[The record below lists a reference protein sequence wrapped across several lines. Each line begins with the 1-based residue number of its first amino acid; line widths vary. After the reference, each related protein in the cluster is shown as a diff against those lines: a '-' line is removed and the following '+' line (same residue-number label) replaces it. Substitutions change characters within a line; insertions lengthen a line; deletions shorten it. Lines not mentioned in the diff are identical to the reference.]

1 MRKVYLEG
9 VLGDKFGHEWNLDVA
24 SPSEALQAIA
34 VQRQGFKQYLIDAA
48 DSLAY
53 EIVFGN
59 KNAEEL
65 DGVITDIDM
74 VHPVP
79 VGLPMHFVPV
89 VEGSKSRG
97 LSILVGVALIAATGG
112 FAAFGGP
119 AGLSGITQG
128 MAHNAAVMQG
138 VAAGTTTISGVGG
151 AAVGSAIGSS
161 AALSG
166 VGLLGSMMSGVG
178 MMMVA
183 GQLLQMLSPQPDTGD
198 AEERA
203 ENYLFSG
210 AVNTTRQGGPV
221 PLVYGRMLTGSS
233 TISASIFTQTARS
246 KAGASSKRKLVGI
259 SNFRTPGSK
268 YGQNTNT
275 GSYGR
280 GGRGGGGG
288 GGGAGGRDTGVQNQI
303 V

>member
-34 VQRQGFKQYLIDAA
+34 VQRQGFKQYLIEAA
-48 DSLAY
+48 DSLTY
-53 EIVFGN
+53 EIVFGD
-59 KNAEEL
+59 KEL
-65 DGVITDIDM
+65 KKPDGVQTDLDM

-79 VGLPMHFVPV
+79 VGMPMHFVPV

-97 LSILVGVALIAATGG
+97 LAILTGLVLIAATGG
-112 FAAFGGP
+112 FAAIGIGGSSTLT
-119 AGLSGITQG
+119 AG
-128 MAHNAAVMQG
+128 MAQNAAAFEA
-138 VAAGTTTISGVGG
+138 VAGG
-151 AAVGSAIGSS
+151 ASL
-161 AALSG
+161 AAQTFSTAG
-166 VGLLGSMMSGVG
+166 FLGSLMSGVG

-183 GQLLQMLSPQPDTGD
+183 GQLIQMLSPQPDTGD

-221 PLVYGRMLTGSS
+221 PLVYGRILTGSS

-275 GSYGR
+275 KSY
-280 GGRGGGGG
+280 GRGGGGG
-288 GGGAGGRDTGVQNQI
+288 GGGGQGGRVTGSQNQI
-303 V
+303 E

>member
-53 EIVFGN
+53 EIVFGD
-59 KNAEEL
+59 KEL
-65 DGVITDIDM
+65 KKPDGVQIDLDM

-79 VGLPMHFVPV
+79 VGMPMHFVPV

-97 LSILVGVALIAATGG
+97 LAILTGLALIAVTGG
-112 FAAFGGP
+112 FAAIGIGGSSTLT
-119 AGLSGITQG
+119 AG
-128 MAHNAAVMQG
+128 MAQNASTMKAL
-138 VAAGTTTISGVGG
+138 AAGTELAATAGFSG
-151 AAVGSAIGSS
+151 IGF
-161 AALSG
+161 
-166 VGLLGSMMSGVG
+166 LGSMMSGVG

-221 PLVYGRMLTGSS
+221 PLVYGRVLTGSS

-268 YGQNTNT
+268 YGQNSNT
-275 GSYGR
+275 GSY
-280 GGRGGGGG
+280 GRGGGGG
-288 GGGAGGRDTGVQNQI
+288 GGGGGGRGRISEGQYSI
-303 V
+303 E

>member
-34 VQRQGFKQYLIDAA
+34 VQRQGFKQYLIEAA
-48 DSLAY
+48 DSLTY
-53 EIVFGN
+53 EIVFGD
-59 KNAEEL
+59 KEL
-65 DGVITDIDM
+65 KKPDGVQTDLDM

-79 VGLPMHFVPV
+79 VGMPMHFVPV

-97 LSILVGVALIAATGG
+97 LAILTGLVLIAATGG
-112 FAAFGGP
+112 FAAIGIGGSSTLT
-119 AGLSGITQG
+119 AG
-128 MAHNAAVMQG
+128 MAQNAAAFEA
-138 VAAGTTTISGVGG
+138 VAGG
-151 AAVGSAIGSS
+151 ASL
-161 AALSG
+161 AAQTFSTAG
-166 VGLLGSMMSGVG
+166 FLGSLMSGVG

-183 GQLLQMLSPQPDTGD
+183 GQLIQMLSPQPDTGD

-221 PLVYGRMLTGSS
+221 PLVYGRILTGSS

-280 GGRGGGGG
+280 GGGGGGG
-288 GGGAGGRDTGVQNQI
+288 GGGRGGRVTGSQNQI
-303 V
+303 E

>member
-48 DSLAY
+48 DSLTY
-53 EIVFGN
+53 EIVFGD
-59 KNAEEL
+59 KEL
-65 DGVITDIDM
+65 KKPDGVQTDLDM

-79 VGLPMHFVPV
+79 VGMPMHFVPV

-97 LSILVGVALIAATGG
+97 LAILTGLVLIAATGG
-112 FAAFGGP
+112 FAAIGIGGSSTLT
-119 AGLSGITQG
+119 AG
-128 MAHNAAVMQG
+128 MAQNAAAFEA
-138 VAAGTTTISGVGG
+138 VAAGASLGAQTFSTVGF
-151 AAVGSAIGSS
+151 
-161 AALSG
+161 
-166 VGLLGSMMSGVG
+166 LGSMMSSVG
-178 MMMVA
+178 TLMVA
-183 GQLLQMLSPQPDTGD
+183 GQLLQMLSPQPDVGD

-221 PLVYGRMLTGSS
+221 PLVYGRILTGSS

-268 YGQNTNT
+268 YGANANTR
-275 GSYGR
+275 SY
-280 GGRGGGGG
+280 GRGGGGG
-288 GGGAGGRDTGVQNQI
+288 GGGGQGGRVTGAQNRI
-303 V
+303 E

>member
-48 DSLAY
+48 DSLTY
-53 EIVFGN
+53 EIVFGD
-59 KNAEEL
+59 KEL
-65 DGVITDIDM
+65 KEPDGVQTDLDM

-79 VGLPMHFVPV
+79 VGMPMHFVPV

-97 LSILVGVALIAATGG
+97 LAILTGLALIAVTGG
-112 FAAFGGP
+112 FAAIGIGGSSTLT
-119 AGLSGITQG
+119 AG
-128 MAHNAAVMQG
+128 MAQNASTMKAL
-138 VAAGTTTISGVGG
+138 AAGTELSATAGFKMAGFL
-151 AAVGSAIGSS
+151 GS
-161 AALSG
+161 ALSG
-166 VGLLGSMMSGVG
+166 VGT
-178 MMMVA
+178 MMVA

-221 PLVYGRMLTGSS
+221 PLVYGRVLTGSS

-268 YGQNTNT
+268 YGQNSNT
-275 GSYGR
+275 GSY
-280 GGRGGGGG
+280 GRGGGGG
-288 GGGAGGRDTGVQNQI
+288 GGGGGGRGRISEGQYSI
-303 V
+303 E

>member
-34 VQRQGFKQYLIDAA
+34 VQRQGFKQYLIEAA
-48 DSLAY
+48 DSLTY
-53 EIVFGN
+53 EIVFGD
-59 KNAEEL
+59 KEL
-65 DGVITDIDM
+65 KKPDGVQTDLDM

-79 VGLPMHFVPV
+79 VGMPMHFVPV

-97 LSILVGVALIAATGG
+97 LAILTGLVLIAATGG
-112 FAAFGGP
+112 FAAIGIGGSSTLT
-119 AGLSGITQG
+119 AG
-128 MAHNAAVMQG
+128 MAQNAAAFEA
-138 VAAGTTTISGVGG
+138 VAGG
-151 AAVGSAIGSS
+151 ASL
-161 AALSG
+161 AAQTFSTAG
-166 VGLLGSMMSGVG
+166 FLGSLMSGVG

-183 GQLLQMLSPQPDTGD
+183 GQLIQMLSPQPDTGD

-221 PLVYGRMLTGSS
+221 PLVYGRILTGSS

-280 GGRGGGGG
+280 GGGGGGG
-288 GGGAGGRDTGVQNQI
+288 GGGRGGRNDEGRNQI
-303 V
+303 E

>member
-53 EIVFGN
+53 EIVFGD
-59 KNAEEL
+59 KEL
-65 DGVITDIDM
+65 KKPDGVQTDLDI

-79 VGLPMHFVPV
+79 VGMPMHFVPV

-97 LSILVGVALIAATGG
+97 LAILTGLALIAVTGG
-112 FAAFGGP
+112 FAAFGASGFFGATGNALS
-119 AGLSGITQG
+119 AGMTQ
-128 MAHNAAVMQG
+128 NAATMK
-138 VAAGTTTISGVGG
+138 ALAGG
-151 AAVGSAIGSS
+151 AEL
-161 AALSG
+161 AATAGFSTAG
-166 VGLLGSMMSGVG
+166 FLGSLMSGVG

-183 GQLLQMLSPQPDTGD
+183 GQLIQMLSPQPDTGD
-198 AEERA
+198 TEERA

-221 PLVYGRMLTGSS
+221 PLVYGRILTGSS

-268 YGQNTNT
+268 YGANANTR
-275 GSYGR
+275 SY
-280 GGRGGGGG
+280 GRGGGGG
-288 GGGAGGRDTGVQNQI
+288 GGGGQGGRVTGSQNQI
-303 V
+303 E

>member
-24 SPSEALQAIA
+24 SPTEALQAIA

-53 EIVFGN
+53 EIVFGD
-59 KNAEEL
+59 KEL
-65 DGVITDIDM
+65 KKPDGVQTDLDI

-79 VGLPMHFVPV
+79 VGMPMHFVPV

-97 LSILVGVALIAATGG
+97 LAILTGLALIAVTGG
-112 FAAFGGP
+112 FA
-119 AGLSGITQG
+119 GIGIKGASFFTKG
-128 MAHNAAVMQG
+128 MATNAQAFEA
-138 VAAGTTTISGVGG
+138 VAAGAKLSAQKFSMAGF
-151 AAVGSAIGSS
+151 AGS
-161 AALSG
+161 
-166 VGLLGSMMSGVG
+166 LLGNVG
-178 MMMVA
+178 TLMVA

-221 PLVYGRMLTGSS
+221 PLVYGRILTGSS

-275 GSYGR
+275 RSY
-280 GGRGGGGG
+280 GRGGGGG
-288 GGGAGGRDTGVQNQI
+288 GGGGQGGRETGAQNQI
-303 V
+303 E

>member
-34 VQRQGFKQYLIDAA
+34 VQRQGFKQYLIEAA
-48 DSLAY
+48 DSLTY
-53 EIVFGN
+53 EIVFGD
-59 KNAEEL
+59 KEL
-65 DGVITDIDM
+65 KKPDGVQTDLDM

-79 VGLPMHFVPV
+79 VGMPMHFVPV

-97 LSILVGVALIAATGG
+97 LAILTGLVLIAATGG
-112 FAAFGGP
+112 FAAIGIGGSSTLT
-119 AGLSGITQG
+119 AG
-128 MAHNAAVMQG
+128 MAQNAAAFEA
-138 VAAGTTTISGVGG
+138 VAGG
-151 AAVGSAIGSS
+151 ASL
-161 AALSG
+161 AAQTFSTAG
-166 VGLLGSMMSGVG
+166 FLGSLMSGVG

-183 GQLLQMLSPQPDTGD
+183 GQLIQMLSPQPDTGD

-221 PLVYGRMLTGSS
+221 PLVYGRILTGSS

-268 YGQNTNT
+268 YGQNSNT
-275 GSYGR
+275 GSY
-280 GGRGGGGG
+280 GRGGGGG
-288 GGGAGGRDTGVQNQI
+288 GGGGGGRGRISEGQYSI
-303 V
+303 E

>member
-53 EIVFGN
+53 EIVFGD
-59 KNAEEL
+59 KEL
-65 DGVITDIDM
+65 ERPDGVQTDLDM
-74 VHPVP
+74 IHPVP
-79 VGLPMHFVPV
+79 VGMPMHFVPV

-97 LSILVGVALIAATGG
+97 LSILVGMALIAATGG
-112 FAAFGGP
+112 FAAIGIQGFG
-119 AGLSGITQG
+119 
-128 MAHNAAVMQG
+128 AVN
-138 VAAGTTTISGVGG
+138 AAGTGGTGLIGGMAQNAAAFEAVAGG
-151 AAVGSAIGSS
+151 AALSAQAFSGIGF
-161 AALSG
+161 
-166 VGLLGSMMSGVG
+166 LGSMMSSVG

-221 PLVYGRMLTGSS
+221 PLVYGRILTGSS

-280 GGRGGGGG
+280 GGGGRGGGGG
-288 GGGAGGRDTGVQNQI
+288 GRGGRETGAQNQI
-303 V
+303 E

>member
-53 EIVFGN
+53 EIVFGD
-59 KNAEEL
+59 KEL
-65 DGVITDIDM
+65 KKPDGVQTDLDM

-79 VGLPMHFVPV
+79 VGMPMHFVPV

-97 LSILVGVALIAATGG
+97 LAILTGLVLIAATGG
-112 FAAFGGP
+112 FAAIGIGGSSTLT
-119 AGLSGITQG
+119 AG
-128 MAHNAAVMQG
+128 MAQNAAAFEA
-138 VAAGTTTISGVGG
+138 VAGG
-151 AAVGSAIGSS
+151 ASLAGQTFSTAGF
-161 AALSG
+161 
-166 VGLLGSMMSGVG
+166 LGSLMSGVG
-178 MMMVA
+178 MMMAA
-183 GQLLQMLSPQPDTGD
+183 GQLIQMLSPQPDTGD

-221 PLVYGRMLTGSS
+221 PLVYGRILTGSS

-268 YGQNTNT
+268 YGQNSNT
-275 GSYGR
+275 GSY
-280 GGRGGGGG
+280 GRGGGGG
-288 GGGAGGRDTGVQNQI
+288 GGGGGGRGRVSEGQYSI
-303 V
+303 E

>member
-53 EIVFGN
+53 EIVFGD
-59 KNAEEL
+59 KEL
-65 DGVITDIDM
+65 KKPDGVQIDLDM

-79 VGLPMHFVPV
+79 VGMPMHFVPV

-97 LSILVGVALIAATGG
+97 LAILTGLVLIAATGG
-112 FAAFGGP
+112 FAAIGIGGSSTLT
-119 AGLSGITQG
+119 AG
-128 MAHNAAVMQG
+128 MAQNASTMKAL
-138 VAAGTTTISGVGG
+138 AAGTELAATAGFSGIGFL
-151 AAVGSAIGSS
+151 GSI
-161 AALSG
+161 LSG
-166 VGLLGSMMSGVG
+166 VGT
-178 MMMVA
+178 MMVA

-221 PLVYGRMLTGSS
+221 PLVYGRVLTGSS

-268 YGQNTNT
+268 YGQNSNT
-275 GSYGR
+275 GSY
-280 GGRGGGGG
+280 GRGGGGG
-288 GGGAGGRDTGVQNQI
+288 GGGGGGRGRISEGQYSI
-303 V
+303 E

>member
-53 EIVFGN
+53 EIVFGD
-59 KNAEEL
+59 KEL
-65 DGVITDIDM
+65 ERPNGVQCDLDM

-79 VGLPMHFVPV
+79 VGMPMHFVPV

-97 LSILVGVALIAATGG
+97 LSILVGMALIAATGG
-112 FAAFGGP
+112 VAAIGIGGSSALTGGMATNAAAFE
-119 AGLSGITQG
+119 
-128 MAHNAAVMQG
+128 AV
-138 VAAGTTTISGVGG
+138 AGG
-151 AAVGSAIGSS
+151 AALSAQTFSTVGF
-161 AALSG
+161 
-166 VGLLGSMMSGVG
+166 LGSLMSGVG

-183 GQLLQMLSPQPDTGD
+183 GQLIQMLSPQPDTGD

-221 PLVYGRMLTGSS
+221 PLVYGRILTGSS

-280 GGRGGGGG
+280 GGGGGGG
-288 GGGAGGRDTGVQNQI
+288 GGRGGRNDEGRNQI
-303 V
+303 E

>member
-48 DSLAY
+48 DSLTY
-53 EIVFGN
+53 EIVFGD
-59 KNAEEL
+59 KEL
-65 DGVITDIDM
+65 KEPDGVQTDLDM

-79 VGLPMHFVPV
+79 VGMPMHFVPV

-97 LSILVGVALIAATGG
+97 LAILTGLVLIAATGG
-112 FAAFGGP
+112 FAAIGIGGSSTLT
-119 AGLSGITQG
+119 AG
-128 MAHNAAVMQG
+128 MAQNAAAFEA
-138 VAAGTTTISGVGG
+138 VAAGASLSAQTFSMAGF
-151 AAVGSAIGSS
+151 AGSL
-161 AALSG
+161 LSG
-166 VGLLGSMMSGVG
+166 VGT
-178 MMMVA
+178 MMVA
-183 GQLLQMLSPQPDTGD
+183 GQLLQMLSPQPDVGD

-221 PLVYGRMLTGSS
+221 PLVYGRVLTGSS

-268 YGQNTNT
+268 YGQNSNT
-275 GSYGR
+275 GSY
-280 GGRGGGGG
+280 GRGGGGG
-288 GGGAGGRDTGVQNQI
+288 GGGGGGRGRISEGQYSI
-303 V
+303 E

>member
-24 SPSEALQAIA
+24 SPTEALQAIA

-53 EIVFGN
+53 EIVFGD
-59 KNAEEL
+59 KEL
-65 DGVITDIDM
+65 KKPDGVQTDLDI

-79 VGLPMHFVPV
+79 VGMPMHFVPV

-97 LSILVGVALIAATGG
+97 LAILTGLALIAVTGG
-112 FAAFGGP
+112 FAGFGATGFFGGTGN
-119 AGLSGITQG
+119 ALSAG
-128 MAHNAAVMQG
+128 MAQNSATMKALAGGAELAAT
-138 VAAGTTTISGVGG
+138 AGFSGVGF
-151 AAVGSAIGSS
+151 
-161 AALSG
+161 
-166 VGLLGSMMSGVG
+166 LGSLMSGVG

-221 PLVYGRMLTGSS
+221 PLVYGRILTGSS

-288 GGGAGGRDTGVQNQI
+288 GRGGGTTGAQNQI
-303 V
+303 E

>member
-53 EIVFGN
+53 EIVFGD
-59 KNAEEL
+59 KEL
-65 DGVITDIDM
+65 KKPDGVQIDLDM

-79 VGLPMHFVPV
+79 VGMPMHFVPV

-97 LSILVGVALIAATGG
+97 LAILTGLVLIAATGG
-112 FAAFGGP
+112 FAAIGIGGSSTLT
-119 AGLSGITQG
+119 AG
-128 MAHNAAVMQG
+128 MAQNASTMKAL
-138 VAAGTTTISGVGG
+138 AAGTELSATAGFKMAGFL
-151 AAVGSAIGSS
+151 GS
-161 AALSG
+161 ALSG
-166 VGLLGSMMSGVG
+166 VGT
-178 MMMVA
+178 MMVA

-221 PLVYGRMLTGSS
+221 PLVYGRILTGSS

-268 YGQNTNT
+268 YGQNSNT
-275 GSYGR
+275 GSY
-280 GGRGGGGG
+280 GRGGGGG
-288 GGGAGGRDTGVQNQI
+288 GGGGGGRGRISEGQYSI
-303 V
+303 E

>member
-34 VQRQGFKQYLIDAA
+34 VQRQGFKQYLIEAA
-48 DSLAY
+48 DSLTY
-53 EIVFGN
+53 EIVFGD
-59 KNAEEL
+59 KEL
-65 DGVITDIDM
+65 KKPDGVQTDLDM

-79 VGLPMHFVPV
+79 VGMPMHFVPV

-97 LSILVGVALIAATGG
+97 LAILTGLVLIAATGG
-112 FAAFGGP
+112 FAAIGIGGSSTLT
-119 AGLSGITQG
+119 AG
-128 MAHNAAVMQG
+128 MAQNAAAFEA
-138 VAAGTTTISGVGG
+138 VAGG
-151 AAVGSAIGSS
+151 ASL
-161 AALSG
+161 AAQTFSTAG
-166 VGLLGSMMSGVG
+166 FLGSLMSGVG

-183 GQLLQMLSPQPDTGD
+183 GQLIQMLSPQPDTGD

-210 AVNTTRQGGPV
+210 AVNTARQGGPV
-221 PLVYGRMLTGSS
+221 PLVYGRILTGSS

-275 GSYGR
+275 RSY
-280 GGRGGGGG
+280 GRGGGGG
-288 GGGAGGRDTGVQNQI
+288 GGGGQGGRVTGSQNQI
-303 V
+303 E

>member
-34 VQRQGFKQYLIDAA
+34 VQRQGFKQYLIEAA
-48 DSLAY
+48 DSLTY
-53 EIVFGN
+53 EIVFGD
-59 KNAEEL
+59 KEL
-65 DGVITDIDM
+65 KKPDGVQTDLDM

-79 VGLPMHFVPV
+79 VGMPMHFVPV

-97 LSILVGVALIAATGG
+97 LAILTGLVLIAATGG
-112 FAAFGGP
+112 FAAIGIGGSSTLT
-119 AGLSGITQG
+119 AG
-128 MAHNAAVMQG
+128 MAQNAAAFEA
-138 VAAGTTTISGVGG
+138 VAGG
-151 AAVGSAIGSS
+151 ASL
-161 AALSG
+161 AAQTFSTAG
-166 VGLLGSMMSGVG
+166 FLGSLMSGVG

-183 GQLLQMLSPQPDTGD
+183 GQLIQMLSPQPDTGD

-221 PLVYGRMLTGSS
+221 PLVYGRILTGSS

-275 GSYGR
+275 RSY
-280 GGRGGGGG
+280 GRGGGGG
-288 GGGAGGRDTGVQNQI
+288 GGGGQGGRVTGSQNQI
-303 V
+303 E

>member
-53 EIVFGN
+53 EIVFGD
-59 KNAEEL
+59 KEL
-65 DGVITDIDM
+65 ERPNGVQCDLDM

-79 VGLPMHFVPV
+79 VGMPMHFVPV

-97 LSILVGVALIAATGG
+97 LSILVGMALIAATGG
-112 FAAFGGP
+112 FAAIGIGGSS
-119 AGLSGITQG
+119 ALTGG
-128 MAHNAAVMQG
+128 MATNAAAFEA
-138 VAAGTTTISGVGG
+138 VAGG
-151 AAVGSAIGSS
+151 AALSAQTFSTVGF
-161 AALSG
+161 
-166 VGLLGSMMSGVG
+166 LGSLMSGVG

-183 GQLLQMLSPQPDTGD
+183 GQLIQMLSPQPDTGD

-221 PLVYGRMLTGSS
+221 PLVYGRILTGSS

-280 GGRGGGGG
+280 GGGGGGG
-288 GGGAGGRDTGVQNQI
+288 GGRGGRNDEGRNQI
-303 V
+303 E

>member
-34 VQRQGFKQYLIDAA
+34 VQRQGFKQYLIEAA
-48 DSLAY
+48 DSLTY
-53 EIVFGN
+53 EIVFGD
-59 KNAEEL
+59 KEL
-65 DGVITDIDM
+65 KKPDGVQTDLDM

-79 VGLPMHFVPV
+79 VGMPMHFVPV

-97 LSILVGVALIAATGG
+97 LAILTGLVLIAATGG
-112 FAAFGGP
+112 FAAIGIGGSSTLT
-119 AGLSGITQG
+119 AG
-128 MAHNAAVMQG
+128 MAQNAAAFEA
-138 VAAGTTTISGVGG
+138 VAGG
-151 AAVGSAIGSS
+151 ASL
-161 AALSG
+161 AAQTFSTAG
-166 VGLLGSMMSGVG
+166 FLGSLMSGVG

-183 GQLLQMLSPQPDTGD
+183 GQLIQMLSPQPDTGD

-221 PLVYGRMLTGSS
+221 PLVYGRILTGSS

-268 YGQNTNT
+268 YGQNSNT
-275 GSYGR
+275 GSY
-280 GGRGGGGG
+280 GRGGGGG
-288 GGGAGGRDTGVQNQI
+288 GGGAGGRGRVSEGQYSI
-303 V
+303 E

>member
-53 EIVFGN
+53 EIVFGD
-59 KNAEEL
+59 KEL
-65 DGVITDIDM
+65 ERPDGVQTDLDM

-79 VGLPMHFVPV
+79 VGMPMHFVPV

-97 LSILVGVALIAATGG
+97 LSILVGMALIAATGG
-112 FAAFGGP
+112 FAAIGIGG
-119 AGLSGITQG
+119 SGTLTAG

-166 VGLLGSMMSGVG
+166 VGLLGSMMSSVG
-178 MMMVA
+178 MLMVA

-198 AEERA
+198 TEERA
-203 ENYLFSG
+203 ENY
-210 AVNTTRQGGPV
+210 
-221 PLVYGRMLTGSS
+221 
-233 TISASIFTQTARS
+233 
-246 KAGASSKRKLVGI
+246 
-259 SNFRTPGSK
+259 
-268 YGQNTNT
+268 
-275 GSYGR
+275 
-280 GGRGGGGG
+280 
-288 GGGAGGRDTGVQNQI
+288 
-303 V
+303 

>member
-53 EIVFGN
+53 EIVFGD
-59 KNAEEL
+59 KEL
-65 DGVITDIDM
+65 KKPDGVQIDLDM

-79 VGLPMHFVPV
+79 VGMPMHFVPV

-97 LSILVGVALIAATGG
+97 LAILTGLALIAVTGG
-112 FAAFGGP
+112 FAAIGIGGSSTLT
-119 AGLSGITQG
+119 AG
-128 MAHNAAVMQG
+128 MAQNASTMKAL
-138 VAAGTTTISGVGG
+138 AAGTELSATAGFKMAGFL
-151 AAVGSAIGSS
+151 GS
-161 AALSG
+161 ALSG
-166 VGLLGSMMSGVG
+166 VGT
-178 MMMVA
+178 MMVA

-221 PLVYGRMLTGSS
+221 PLVYGRVLTGSS

-268 YGQNTNT
+268 YGQNSNT
-275 GSYGR
+275 GSY
-280 GGRGGGGG
+280 GRGGGGG
-288 GGGAGGRDTGVQNQI
+288 GGGGGGRGRISEGQYSI
-303 V
+303 E

>member
-48 DSLAY
+48 DSLTY
-53 EIVFGN
+53 EIVFGD
-59 KNAEEL
+59 KEL
-65 DGVITDIDM
+65 KEPDGVQTDLDM

-79 VGLPMHFVPV
+79 VGMPMHFVPV

-97 LSILVGVALIAATGG
+97 LAILTGLVLIAATGG
-112 FAAFGGP
+112 FAAIGIGGSSTLT
-119 AGLSGITQG
+119 AG
-128 MAHNAAVMQG
+128 MAQNAAAFEA
-138 VAAGTTTISGVGG
+138 VAAGASLSAQTFSTAGFL
-151 AAVGSAIGSS
+151 GSM
-161 AALSG
+161 LSG
-166 VGLLGSMMSGVG
+166 VGT
-178 MMMVA
+178 MMVA
-183 GQLLQMLSPQPDTGD
+183 GQLLQMLSPQPDVGD

-221 PLVYGRMLTGSS
+221 PLVYGRILTGSS

-268 YGQNTNT
+268 YGQNSNT

-280 GGRGGGGG
+280 GGGGGGR
-288 GGGAGGRDTGVQNQI
+288 GRVSEGQYSI
-303 V
+303 E

>member
-34 VQRQGFKQYLIDAA
+34 VQRQGFKQYLIEAA
-48 DSLAY
+48 DSLTY
-53 EIVFGN
+53 EIVFGD
-59 KNAEEL
+59 KEL
-65 DGVITDIDM
+65 KKPDGVQTDLDM

-79 VGLPMHFVPV
+79 VGMPMHFVPV

-97 LSILVGVALIAATGG
+97 LAILTGLVLIAATGG
-112 FAAFGGP
+112 FAAIGIGGSSTLT
-119 AGLSGITQG
+119 AG
-128 MAHNAAVMQG
+128 MAQNAAAFEA
-138 VAAGTTTISGVGG
+138 VAGG
-151 AAVGSAIGSS
+151 ASL
-161 AALSG
+161 AAQTFSTAG
-166 VGLLGSMMSGVG
+166 FLGSLMSGVG

-183 GQLLQMLSPQPDTGD
+183 GQLIQMLSPQPDTGD

-221 PLVYGRMLTGSS
+221 PLVYGRILTGSS

-280 GGRGGGGG
+280 GGGGG
-288 GGGAGGRDTGVQNQI
+288 GGGAGGRGRVSEGQYSI
-303 V
+303 E